1 MRALSGLVCGG
12 LLLLVGTGGATA
24 DKLDPVLKRLQQ
36 ASYPD
41 CQDPPPCPGCKN
53 TPFVPTHCNTTDSGP
68 ARANIVE
75 GNALTS
81 PNMLYCPSG
90 GPYALCF
97 FSGPPA
103 PTGPGLP
110 GQPNPTMQCTPD
122 ASGEFAH
129 CQCQLFLNGAY
140 YVDINSILNLGAY
153 VQTKNTCGSDGAGC
167 KNMRDCNDKGQDKD
181 SSHTCP
187 ATVAP
192 VCAYVDAQYAG
203 PPADALYP
211 NAQADVVSTFS
222 FALGTQCPG
231 GPYQL
236 GSTSCSGVYAG
247 CMTAACT
254 IPESAGSDPVNGTL
268 VDCACP
274 LWNGPYEAGQRDQQC
289 PTPANGWVWSAA
301 HSVPSSGSEKPYNC
315 Q

>member
-1 MRALSGLVCGG
+1 MRVRAVAVLVAMLFLSGIPNASAAGPN
-12 LLLLVGTGGATA
+12 
-24 DKLDPVLKRLQQ
+24 PVLKRLQD

-41 CQDPPPCPGCKN
+41 CQDPPDCPDCKN
-53 TPFVPTHCNTTDSGP
+53 TPFVPTHCNTTSSGP

-103 PTGPGLP
+103 PTGAGLP

-122 ASGEFAH
+122 ASGEFAN
-129 CQCQLFLNGAY
+129 CQCQLFLNGEY

-153 VQTKNTCGSDGAGC
+153 VQTKNVCGSDGAGC
-167 KNMRDCNDKGQDKD
+167 KNLRDCNGKGQDKD
-181 SSHTCP
+181 SNHTCP

-192 VCAYVDAQYAG
+192 VCAYVDAQYEG
-203 PPADALYP
+203 PAADALYP
-211 NAQADVVSTFS
+211 SAKADVVSTFS
-222 FALGTQCPG
+222 FALGTQSSP
-231 GPYQL
+231 GPYTL
-236 GSTSCSGVYAG
+236 GVTPCNGVYAG

-254 IPESAGSDPVNGTL
+254 IPESAGSDPINGTL
-268 VDCACP
+268 VNCACP
-274 LWNGPYEAGQRDQQC
+274 LWNGPYEAGQNGQTC
-289 PTPANGWVWSAA
+289 PTASDGWVWSAA
-301 HSVPSSGSEKPYNC
+301 HSVPGTSAKAPSKA